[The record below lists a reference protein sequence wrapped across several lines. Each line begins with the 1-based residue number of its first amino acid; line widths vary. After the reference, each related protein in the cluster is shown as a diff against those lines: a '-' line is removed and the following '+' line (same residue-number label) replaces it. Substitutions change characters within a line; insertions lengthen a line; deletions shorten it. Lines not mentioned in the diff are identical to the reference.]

1 MSLLIFILILTGLIV
16 VHEFGHLFAA
26 KLFGIKVEEFGI
38 GFPPRLLS
46 LQWGETRYSIN
57 LLFFG
62 GFVRIFG
69 ERKDEAG
76 SNPRAF
82 ASKSRPKQAAVI
94 AAGIVMNI
102 LFAWLVLSAGYMAG
116 LPTSAEHVGFGIVSD
131 VHATIVGVLPD
142 SPAKM
147 AGLLPGDVVENIDT
161 GTATLQQGASSAD
174 VQAFI
179 AEHQEESIIF
189 TVLRDGAKEHFL
201 AKAEVGLVAGRKAV
215 GINLDDVGTLIL
227 PPYMALLEGGIL
239 TYRMTLATAEGL
251 IQFFS
256 GLFSGAGDFAD
267 IAGPIGIAGIGSR
280 AVANGFA
287 AAVTLTA
294 LISIN
299 LALLNILP
307 IPGLDGGRLFFIL
320 IESVVRRPLPHR
332 LTLWFT
338 VGGFA
343 LLIALM
349 MLVSFH
355 DITRLIG

>member
-16 VHEFGHLFAA
+16 VHELGHLTAA
-26 KLFGIKVEEFGI
+26 KLFGIKVEEFGV

-46 LQWGETRYSIN
+46 IQWGETRYSVN

-76 SNPRAF
+76 GNPHAF
-82 ASKSRPKQAAVI
+82 ANKSRPKQAAVI
-94 AAGIVMNI
+94 AAGIVMNL
-102 LFAWLVLSAGYMAG
+102 LFAWLVLSAGYMVG
-116 LPTSAEHVGFGIVSD
+116 LPTSVEHVGFGEVAD
-131 VHATIVGVLPD
+131 ARATIVGVFPN
-142 SPAKM
+142 SPAAR
-147 AGLLPGDVVENIDT
+147 AGLVAGDVVVDIDT
-161 GTATLQQGASSAD
+161 ASATLSKGASSD
-174 VQAFI
+174 EVQAFI
-179 AEHQEESIIF
+179 REHQEESFVLTI
-189 TVLRDGAKEHFL
+189 LRDGAEEHFL
-201 AKAEVGLVAGRKAV
+201 TKAEDGLVPGHKAV
-215 GINLDDVGTLIL
+215 GINLDDVGMLTL
-227 PPYMALLEGGIL
+227 PPHLALLEGGIL
-239 TYRMTLATAEGL
+239 AYHMTTATAEGL
-251 IQFFS
+251 FQFFA
-256 GLFSGAGDFAD
+256 GLFGGAGNFAD

-307 IPGLDGGRLFFIL
+307 IPGLDGGRLLFIL
-320 IESVVRRPLPHR
+320 IESVVRRPLPER
-332 LTLWFT
+332 ITLWFT

-343 LLIALM
+343 LLIGLM
-349 MLVSFH
+349 VLVSFH